1 MYRILIPE
9 DIAESGKRYLTDR
22 GYELKVGVPT
32 DIPSLKK
39 EIARADGIIVRN
51 ASYPKEV
58 FEGAERLK
66 VIARHGIGV
75 DNIDVAAANA
85 QGIWVVNGPG
95 SNSNAVAEHT
105 VAAIAALFCR
115 LHLTDRYTRKGDWHY
130 RLQME
135 RREMKGAVLGL
146 IGFGNIG
153 RLVAEKAAAGFGME
167 VLAYDMSA
175 AARGGIAQDGT
186 VQTGTVRGVW
196 SGTVQGGTAPGG
208 IAQSSITLGD
218 VSLGGIAQG
227 SIALGDVSPGG
238 IAQSSI
244 ALGDVSRSDTPVR
257 ILDDLDAVLTRA
269 DVVSL
274 HIPCTES
281 TRGLF
286 DYSRFMKMKKGSFFI
301 NCARG
306 ELYVEEDL
314 VRVLEEGHL
323 AGAGLGGYQGEPPGD
338 SRLFALEQAIC
349 SQHNAG
355 ISRESK
361 ERMSLQA
368 AIGVDQVLTGQTP
381 SWPVGH
387 PDGI

>member
-1 MYRILIPE
+1 M
-9 DIAESGKRYLTDR
+9 
-22 GYELKVGVPT
+22 
-32 DIPSLKK
+32 
-39 EIARADGIIVRN
+39 
-51 ASYPKEV
+51 
-58 FEGAERLK
+58 
-66 VIARHGIGV
+66 
-75 DNIDVAAANA
+75 
-85 QGIWVVNGPG
+85 
-95 SNSNAVAEHT
+95 
-105 VAAIAALFCR
+105 
-115 LHLTDRYTRKGDWHY
+115 
-130 RLQME
+130 
-135 RREMKGAVLGL
+135 
-146 IGFGNIG
+146 
-153 RLVAEKAAAGFGME
+153 
-167 VLAYDMSA
+167 
-175 AARGGIAQDGT
+175 
-186 VQTGTVRGVW
+186 
-196 SGTVQGGTAPGG
+196 
-208 IAQSSITLGD
+208 
-218 VSLGGIAQG
+218 
-227 SIALGDVSPGG
+227 GDVSPGG

-323 AGAGLGGYQGEPPGD
+323 AGAALDVYQEEPPGD
-338 SRLFALEQAIC
+338 SRLFALEQVIC